1 MFFVYLRG
9 LILSPRNVD
18 FSSRGLD
25 YLSQYFYCDLKTP
38 ASYIF
43 LNGIL
48 YRRVSMYGGAG
59 FEEEES

>member
-43 LNGIL
+43 SERNTLP
-48 YRRVSMYGGAG
+48 
-59 FEEEES
+59 